1 MTRGKILYDSQK
13 VEWRLQGPEGREDA
27 CCCLIGLEFQFRKM
41 KSVLDVNSG
50 GKMAHECT

>member
-1 MTRGKILYDSQK
+1 MTRGKILYESQK

-27 CCCLIGLEFQFRKM
+27 SCCLIGLEFQFRKM

-50 GKMAHECT
+50 GKRAHECT